1 MMTSWQG
8 TRRLGRVA
16 PAFVALI
23 VGMLAL
29 VVAAVFADPVS
40 AQTKGS
46 NVRPPSSAVKTRVPP
61 GNLPVTA
68 SPQPS
73 SPDLWRGVRH
83 GLTGKVSIP
92 NKQAGMLIQS
102 EGEAW
107 RQLRNGKL
115 SEYGAW
121 LLLAVIVILGLFYAV
136 RGRIR
141 IEAGA
146 SGKTVERFN
155 FIDRFAHWLTAVS
168 FIVLGLTGLNLLYGR
183 DVLLPVLGPEVF
195 SAITIAG
202 KYAHNFVAFAFM
214 VGIVLMLVLWARQ
227 NLPDRYDVKWI
238 LKGGGMFTRHSHPLA
253 RKFNAGQKLLFW
265 AVIWGGAAVSVTGIY
280 LMFPLAFA
288 TIQGM
293 QELQIWHAALS
304 LVLIAVII
312 AHIYI
317 GTMGMVGAFD
327 AMGTGEV
334 DENWAREH
342 HGAWVA
348 EIKGEPTP
356 KAASHD

>member
-1 MMTSWQG
+1 
-8 TRRLGRVA
+8 
-16 PAFVALI
+16 
-23 VGMLAL
+23 
-29 VVAAVFADPVS
+29 
-40 AQTKGS
+40 
-46 NVRPPSSAVKTRVPP
+46 
-61 GNLPVTA
+61 
-68 SPQPS
+68 
-73 SPDLWRGVRH
+73 
-83 GLTGKVSIP
+83 VSIP
-92 NKQAGMLIQS
+92 DKQAGMLIQS

-141 IEAGA
+141 IEAGV

-155 FIDRFAHWLTAVS
+155 FLERLAHWLTAVS

-183 DVLLPVLGPEVF
+183 DVLLPLLGADVF

-214 VGIVLMLVLWARQ
+214 AGLLLMLVLWTRQ
-227 NLPDRYDVKWI
+227 NLPDKYDFMWVM
-238 LKGGGMFTRHSHPLA
+238 KGGGMFSRHSHPLA
-253 RKFNAGQKLLFW
+253 KKFNFGQKLLFW

-280 LMFPLAFA
+280 LLFPMTFA
-288 TIQGM
+288 TIQEM
-293 QELQIWHAALS
+293 QDMQIWHAAIS
-304 LVLIAVII
+304 LVLVAVII

-317 GTMGMVGAFD
+317 GTLGMEGAFD
-327 AMGTGEV
+327 AVGTGQV

-342 HGAWVA
+342 HGVWMA
-348 EIKGEPTP
+348 ELKGEPAP
-356 KAASHD
+356 KATSHD